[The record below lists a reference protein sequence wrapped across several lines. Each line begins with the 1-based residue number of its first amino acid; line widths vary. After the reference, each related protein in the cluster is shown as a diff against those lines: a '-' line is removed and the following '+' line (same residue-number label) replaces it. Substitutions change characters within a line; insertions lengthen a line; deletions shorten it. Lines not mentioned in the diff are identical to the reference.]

1 MKKKSQLKWC
11 VNRHNIKIYYYN
23 NKSLD
28 LQILKVHW
36 RATSYDGSNLFYRTQ
51 QMHPCAL
58 KFYPFEKSIIFD
70 SSRLIMFCQQ
80 LTWASMWLITNI
92 LLKCRCQLLIGK
104 KTQPI
109 INCNT
114 TSALDQSKQPPW
126 KEARLLIV
134 KELKFII
141 NRNGDDANGTWGD
154 LGSSWRWGS
163 TI

>member
-51 QMHPCAL
+51 QMHPRAL

-80 LTWASMWLITNI
+80 LTWASVWLITNI

-104 KTQPI
+104 KDPANNKLQHNFFFGPVQ
-109 INCNT
+109 T
-114 TSALDQSKQPPW
+114 TSMKRG
-126 KEARLLIV
+126 EAV
-134 KELKFII
+134 
-141 NRNGDDANGTWGD
+141 NRERAEIYHQQKWG
-154 LGSSWRWGS
+154 RC
-163 TI
+163 